1 MKKWYIVQAFS
12 GFEKKVAD
20 TIKETAKNRD
30 LNDKVDEVLVP
41 LHEVTEVKR
50 GKRVQRK
57 KSTSLVMF

>member
-20 TIKETAKNRD
+20 TIKETGKNKD
-30 LNDKVDEVLVP
+30 LKDMIDEVLVP

-57 KSTSLVMF
+57 KK